1 MPYSS
6 IFELPVSVRHSL
18 PEHAQE
24 IFMMAFNSAYEEQ
37 RFDEVRAFKIAW
49 AAVKRRYEK
58 REGKWIPKAVPV
70 RGGVLSG
77 VTAD

>member
-6 IFELPVSVRHSL
+6 IFELPESVRHSL

-49 AAVKRRYEK
+49 AAVKKRYEK
-58 REGKWIPKAVPV
+58 SEGKWVPKAAPV
-70 RGGVLSG
+70 ISGVLSG
-77 VTAD
+77 STVD